1 MEILG
6 KLFGSE
12 SRVKILR
19 LFLFNPEQAFCAS
32 DIAEKSRTN
41 LYTVKHE
48 IKTLRKIG
56 FINPKPSR
64 KIKEKGLFLNVRF
77 PYLSQIR
84 NLLLGVVLMSD
95 EDIYKRFSGA
105 GKLKVVIAAGV
116 FIQDIES
123 RLDLLIAGENIKK
136 HVIDNAVKNL
146 EAEIGKELAYAAFE
160 MSELNYRVSMYDR
173 LLRDV
178 MENPHRTLL
187 DKAVFERKFLDITA
201 KK

>member
-19 LFLFNPEQAFCAS
+19 LFLFNQEQAFCAS
-32 DIAEKSRTN
+32 DIADKSRTN

-64 KIKEKGLFLNVRF
+64 KIKEKGWFLNERF

-84 NLLLGVVLMSD
+84 NLLFDVVLMSD
-95 EDIYKRFSGA
+95 EDIYKRFAGA

-116 FIQDIES
+116 FIQDVES

-136 HVIDNAVKNL
+136 HAIDNAVKNL

-160 MSELNYRVSMYDR
+160 ISELNYRVSMYDR
-173 LLRDV
+173 LLRDI

-187 DKAVFERKFLDITA
+187 DKSGFERKFLDKTA